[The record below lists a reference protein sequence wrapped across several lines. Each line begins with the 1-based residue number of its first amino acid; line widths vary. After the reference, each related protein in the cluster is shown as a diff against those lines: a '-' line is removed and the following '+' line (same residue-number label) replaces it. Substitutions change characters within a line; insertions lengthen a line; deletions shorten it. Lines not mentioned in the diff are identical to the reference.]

1 MAHKKAGG
9 STRLGRDSA
18 GQRLGV
24 KIFGGEAI
32 KAGNIIIRQRGTKW
46 HPGDNVG
53 RGSDDTLFAKVTGTV
68 RFQKRA
74 KLAFTGTKRV
84 ITIAHVDPVTIE
96 APKSAPVAQEAAK
109 KVVKKSTKKIAA
121 TSKS

>member
-18 GQRLGV
+18 SQRLGV

-46 HPGDNVG
+46 HAGDNVG
-53 RGSDDTLFAKVTGTV
+53 RGSDDTLFAKITGTV
-68 RFQKRA
+68 RFQKKA

-84 ITIAHVDPVTIE
+84 ITIAHVDPIV
-96 APKSAPVAQEAAK
+96 AAASKSEPAVK
-109 KVVKKSTKKIAA
+109 STVKKSTKKIAA

>member
-68 RFQKRA
+68 RFQKKA

-84 ITIAHVDPVTIE
+84 ITIAHVDPIV
-96 APKSAPVAQEAAK
+96 AAASKSEPVAKPVAEAVTK
-109 KVVKKSTKKIAA
+109 TKTVTTKKSK
-121 TSKS
+121 